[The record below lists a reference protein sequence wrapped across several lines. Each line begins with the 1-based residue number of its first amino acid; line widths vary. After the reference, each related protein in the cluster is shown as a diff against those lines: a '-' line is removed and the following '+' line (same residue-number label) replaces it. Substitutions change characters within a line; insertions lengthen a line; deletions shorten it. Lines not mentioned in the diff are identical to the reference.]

1 MDLVGFIEVVM
12 KWEGVKENMKGIEL
26 VRGMGGNNKYNI
38 YICNF
43 KRKKRCLKMKEK

>member
-1 MDLVGFIEVVM
+1 
-12 KWEGVKENMKGIEL
+12 VKENMKGIEL

-38 YICNF
+38 YTCNS